1 MRVAGRRTLVTSDY
15 NVSLRYSDQLWNVLL
30 DPIQKKKFLN
40 RVFTK
45 NGSNYTSRMAEDSGL
60 ENIGMLNQGIIW
72 NNREVLGFSY
82 QMTLI

>member
-1 MRVAGRRTLVTSDY
+1 MTSDY

-30 DPIQKKKFLN
+30 DPIQKKKILN